1 MRSNLLCH
9 HKRKLPLALLCIALT
24 LGLLGGVTG
33 CEFPVRRMACTVA
46 ERGLIPD
53 APSPFPPVSAAD
65 RAQGPDG
72 ARVTFIAY
80 LDPRCRRSAELH
92 RVLAALQAQYP
103 DEVRVVVRLFPL
115 ESLLHYQAQLAAQA
129 LEAAD
134 AQGQFWDMLTLLFE
148 QQELWS
154 SMDPARFEGA
164 LAELAAQ
171 LGLDA
176 GRFAADL
183 GSEST
188 LARVEQAYADAI
200 ALGLSDTPAL
210 AINGQYYEGPLDA
223 WTLGATIE
231 LLRLEARQFHECP
244 PLQAGATKALTATL
258 HTTQG
263 DIVIALLPEQA
274 PLAVNNFIFLARQ
287 GWYDNVPFHRVI
299 PETFIQTGDP
309 SGTGLGGPGYTFADE
324 LAPGASFDQA
334 GMVGM
339 AGAAT
344 AAGKKDNNGSQFFI
358 TTGPQPALD
367 GQHTLF
373 GRVIAGMD
381 VAAKLTPR
389 DPVTDPTDLPEPDRI
404 LSVEISSP

>member
-1 MRSNLLCH
+1 MTS
-9 HKRKLPLALLCIALT
+9 KTPLALLWIALT
-24 LGLLGGVTG
+24 LGLLSAVTG

-65 RAQGPDG
+65 RAQGPEG

-80 LDPRCRRSAELH
+80 LDPACRRSAELYS
-92 RVLAALQAQYP
+92 VLTALQAQYP
-103 DEVRVVVRLFPL
+103 AEVSVAVRLFPL
-115 ESLLHYQAQLAAQA
+115 QSLHYQSQLAAQA

-154 SMDPARFEGA
+154 SMDPARFEPA
-164 LAELAAQ
+164 LVELAAQ

-183 GSEST
+183 GSETT
-188 LARVEQAYADAI
+188 LARMEQAYDDAI

-244 PLQAGATKALTATL
+244 PLQADANKAPTATL
-258 HTTQG
+258 HTTRG

-274 PLAVNNFIFLARQ
+274 PLAVNNFVFLARQ

-299 PETFIQTGDP
+299 PEVFLQTGDP

-324 LAPGASFDQA
+324 LASGASFDQA
-334 GMVGM
+334 GLVGM
-339 AGAAT
+339 AGAA
-344 AAGKKDNNGSQFFI
+344 GKKDSNGSQFFI
-358 TTGPQPALD
+358 TYGPQPALD

-373 GRVIAGMD
+373 GRVVAGMD

-389 DPVTDPTDLPEPDRI
+389 DPVTDPTGLPEPDRI
-404 LSVEISSP
+404 LSIEISPP

>member
-1 MRSNLLCH
+1 MRSNLLCR
-9 HKRKLPLALLCIALT
+9 HKRKTPLALLCIALT
-24 LGLLGGVTG
+24 LGLLSIATG

-53 APSPFPPVSAAD
+53 APSPFPPVNDAD
-65 RAQGPDG
+65 RAQGPAD
-72 ARVTFIAY
+72 ARVTFIVY
-80 LDPRCRRSAELH
+80 LDPQCRRSAELH
-92 RVLAALQAQYP
+92 GVLTALQAQYP

-115 ESLLHYQAQLAAQA
+115 QSLHYQAQLAAQA

-134 AQGQFWDMLTLLFE
+134 AQGRFWDMLALLFE

-154 SMDPARFEGA
+154 SMDPTRFEPA

-183 GSEST
+183 SSETT
-188 LARVEQAYADAI
+188 LARVEHAYDDAI
-200 ALGLSDTPAL
+200 TLGLSDTPAL

-244 PLQAGATKALTATL
+244 PLQAGANKTTTAIL

-299 PETFIQTGDP
+299 PEVFIQTGDP

-324 LAPGASFDQA
+324 LASGATFDQA
-334 GMVGM
+334 GRVGM

-344 AAGKKDNNGSQFFI
+344 ADGKRDHNGSQFFI
-358 TTGPQPALD
+358 TYGPLPKLD

-373 GRVIAGMD
+373 GQVIAGMD
-381 VAAKLTPR
+381 VAARLTPR
-389 DPVTDPTDLPEPDRI
+389 DPVTDPTGLPEPDRI
-404 LSVEISSP
+404 LSVEIIEE